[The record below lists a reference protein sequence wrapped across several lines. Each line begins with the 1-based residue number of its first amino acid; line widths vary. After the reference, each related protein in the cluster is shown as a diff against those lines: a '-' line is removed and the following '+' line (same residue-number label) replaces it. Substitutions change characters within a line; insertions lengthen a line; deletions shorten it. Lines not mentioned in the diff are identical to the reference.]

1 MQEQKT
7 RTLKTKQTEVSK
19 EKKGVA
25 AKGRTSV
32 ASARAPKIRKS
43 TLSDAVA
50 KPSRT
55 PAIKAKPAQPKA
67 KAVTPKVKKAEKP
80 KLIRD
85 SFKFP
90 EAEYQAFDAL
100 KARCLQQGL
109 AAKKSELVRAGL
121 QALAALTDEALAA
134 QVAGV
139 EKLKTGRPLSEASA

>member
-1 MQEQKT
+1 MQEQKA

-19 EKKGVA
+19 DKKGVA

-32 ASARAPKIRKS
+32 VSARAPKTRKS

-55 PAIKAKPAQPKA
+55 PAIKAKPKV
-67 KAVTPKVKKAEKP
+67 KVVTPKVKKAEKP

-100 KARCLQQGL
+100 KARCLQHGL

-121 QALAALTDEALAA
+121 QALAALSDEALVA

-139 EKLKTGRPLSEASA
+139 EKLKTGRPSSEASA